1 MSKFYING
9 EIVSKEFEKYNLEDV
24 CPKDIQDFISN
35 LAEGEDIELYFSSL
49 GGDVLAGLQMVS
61 LLADA

>member
-24 CPKDIQDFISN
+24 CPRDIQDFISN

-49 GGDVLAGLQMVS
+49 GGDVLAGL
-61 LLADA
+61 